1 MSLAV
6 RFISVV
12 IYAADTWFL
21 SSTLDSYE
29 TSRVAVFALFLRG
42 RQMLPIIIVTTNY
55 ATTSWIILSSL
66 RKPRETRN
74 YVDSL

>member
-12 IYAADTWFL
+12 IYAVNTWFL

-29 TSRVAVFALFLRG
+29 TSRVAVFAIFLRG

-55 ATTSWIILSSL
+55 ATTSFIFLSSL
-66 RKPRETRN
+66 RKARETSN